1 MARPIE
7 ISSAYRT
14 KYEIG
19 MRECFEERERE
30 RERGVDRSAQ
40 SQGRSNNGE
49 QQKGV

>member
-1 MARPIE
+1 
-7 ISSAYRT
+7 
-14 KYEIG
+14 
-19 MRECFEERERE
+19 MRSECANASRRERE